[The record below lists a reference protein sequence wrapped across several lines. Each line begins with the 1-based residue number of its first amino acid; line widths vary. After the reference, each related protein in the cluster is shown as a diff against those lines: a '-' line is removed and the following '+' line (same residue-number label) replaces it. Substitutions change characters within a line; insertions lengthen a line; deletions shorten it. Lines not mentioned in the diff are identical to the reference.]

1 MRSIVL
7 ITAALSGA
15 VLTSASISSQGFLV
29 ALLGAP
35 AGGTLCAALAA
46 AILIERDTQA
56 NRRPLASRLLSRH
69 ERSGPWDR
77 NVPDRSGSR

>member
-15 VLTSASISSQGFLV
+15 VLTSSSISSQGFLV

-46 AILIERDTQA
+46 AVLIERDAQA
-56 NRRPLASRLLSRH
+56 NRQPPASQLLSRR
-69 ERSGPWDR
+69 ERSGPWGHH
-77 NVPDRSGSR
+77 VPDGNGSR